1 MARLSLNKAQMAREA
16 EALSTYRKFLP
27 ALDLKRQ
34 QLMAARAETQAR
46 IARMEADL
54 VDLTEA
60 VGAEIP
66 MLANADVR
74 LEGLVQVAGERR
86 GTRNVAGI
94 TLPVLEDIEIAVAPY
109 GYLTRPHW
117 VERVVARLEEA
128 LRLRLAIAVEHEA
141 LAILARAVATVTR
154 RVNLFEKVL
163 IPRAQ
168 ANIKRIRIALGDMER
183 AAVVT
188 SKIAKRKREV
198 AHG

>member
-16 EALSTYRKFLP
+16 EALATYRKFLP

-34 QLMAARAETQAR
+34 QLMAARADAQAR
-46 IARMEADL
+46 IARAEADL
-54 VDLTEA
+54 ARLIEA
-60 VGAEIP
+60 IGAEIP
-66 MLANADVR
+66 MLANRDVA
-74 LEGLVQVAGERR
+74 LDGLVSVRAVHR

-94 TLPVLEDIEIAVAPY
+94 ALPVLRDIEIDVAPY

-117 VERVVARLEEA
+117 VERYVVRLEEA
-128 LRLRLAIAVEHEA
+128 LRLRLSISLEQEA
-141 LAILARAVATVTR
+141 LAILDAAVATVTR

-188 SKIAKRKREV
+188 SKIAKRKRE
-198 AHG
+198 AANA

>member
-54 VDLTEA
+54 ADLTEA

-66 MLANADVR
+66 MLANADIR
-74 LEGLVQVAGERR
+74 LEGLVEVAGQRR
-86 GTRNVAGI
+86 GMRNVAGI

>member
-54 VDLTEA
+54 ADLTEA

-66 MLANADVR
+66 MLANADIR
-74 LEGLVQVAGERR
+74 LEGLVEVAGQRR

>member
-54 VDLTEA
+54 ADLTEA

-66 MLANADVR
+66 MLANADIR
-74 LEGLVQVAGERR
+74 LEGLVEVAGQRR

-141 LAILARAVATVTR
+141 LAILARAVATVTQ